1 MTVKIDAAIV
11 KIILEGNF
19 MTIPRIK
26 ALIQLSK
33 KTDNRYLKT
42 RLEDFLEVIEYGNTR
57 FYSTYDEWKDS
68 LMTRKDSLIRFAD
81 LALDDVIT

>member
-33 KTDNRYLKT
+33 KPIT
-42 RLEDFLEVIEYGNTR
+42 VI
-57 FYSTYDEWKDS
+57 
-68 LMTRKDSLIRFAD
+68 
-81 LALDDVIT
+81 